1 MQSSTQFQT
10 QPSVSGLTLVE
21 LDSPSASVQIVG
33 VSAVWRKLLMQAEM
47 AAPHLQVAALEGEPG
62 SGKYTLAR
70 YLFSRSPLAS
80 TNFQRRDAREWLA
93 TDADPSTLAGFTYL
107 DRVDLL
113 APPGQGLLLGVLK
126 TLQDRP
132 AGRAVLLA
140 SSQTSLRQMA
150 GQGLLLPDLA
160 FRLTAIRFAIPP
172 LRQRREDI
180 APLAQ
185 FVLDRL
191 CARYQQRPVALVER
205 NIAARVMIPAYARPA
220 HRRLRRKLAEIARWN
235 EAEGPTVI
243 VEGDPA
249 LGAIATGIC
258 YQHVCE
264 ALPGASICKPGMT
277 YPLPID
283 RLREFAA
290 RVGRCLVVEEGDP
303 YLADAA
309 RAAGIAIEAP
319 PEAFRFGELNVA
331 RVRRMAAHDQSPEP
345 QPSAGKPPEL
355 CPSCPHR
362 AVFTALRNL
371 DCIVAGDIGCYS
383 LGVLPPFQA
392 MDTLVCMGAALG
404 VGLGMRHVLPPEQ
417 ARRVVSVIGDSTFV
431 HSGITG
437 LVEMVYNPPPTG
449 HVVMILDNGTTAMTG
464 MQEHP
469 GTGRTLDH
477 HHTGKYHF

>member
-70 YLFSRSPLAS
+70 HLFGRSPLAS

-191 CARYQQRPVALVER
+191 CARYQQRPVALGPGTL
-205 NIAARVMIPAYARPA
+205 ARLLQHNWPGNVRELTSVLENALLEADNSIIRPIN
-220 HRRLRRKLAEIARWN
+220 L
-235 EAEGPTVI
+235 
-243 VEGDPA
+243 
-249 LGAIATGIC
+249 
-258 YQHVCE
+258 
-264 ALPGASICKPGMT
+264 ALPDDSQPLSQPLFDLPSAGQSQLNHVMGPGATFQTG
-277 YPLPID
+277 L
-283 RLREFAA
+283 
-290 RVGRCLVVEEGDP
+290 DP
-303 YLADAA
+303 QAAA
-309 RAAGIAIEAP
+309 RAAS
-319 PEAFRFGELNVA
+319 LSL
-331 RVRRMAAHDQSPEP
+331 D
-345 QPSAGKPPEL
+345 
-355 CPSCPHR
+355 
-362 AVFTALRNL
+362 AVIR
-371 DCIVAGDIGCYS
+371 
-383 LGVLPPFQA
+383 
-392 MDTLVCMGAALG
+392 
-404 VGLGMRHVLPPEQ
+404 RHVQYVLDLNRGNKLRT
-417 ARRVVSVIGDSTFV
+417 ARQLQISRST
-431 HSGITG
+431 
-437 LVEMVYNPPPTG
+437 LYR
-449 HVVMILDNGTTAMTG
+449 ILAN
-464 MQEHP
+464 ESFLSH
-469 GTGRTLDH
+469 
-477 HHTGKYHF
+477 